1 MTEFDGK
8 VALVTG
14 GSMGIGRAV
23 VERLAAG
30 GASVVFCGVDENAE
44 QDGERVTGRVAD
56 VRRADDL
63 RGLVDLAVSRYGGLD
78 IVVTS
83 AGVQRYGTV
92 EDTPE
97 EVWDEVLDINLK
109 GVYLTCKAAMP
120 QLRARGGGSIVVV
133 SSVQAFASQAQVAA
147 YTASKAAL
155 NGLVKAMALDH
166 AKDGVRVN
174 AVCPG
179 SVDTP
184 MLRWAADL
192 WRGELSQEEQ
202 VAQWGRTHPLGRV
215 GRPEEVAEVVAF
227 LAGPRSSFVTG
238 AEHRVDGGLLAQNP
252 AALPEELPE

>member
-1 MTEFDGK
+1 MSEFSGK

-23 VERLAAG
+23 VDRLADG
-30 GASVVFCGVDENAE
+30 GASVVFCGVDKDAAL
-44 QDGERVTGRVAD
+44 DAKSVTGVVAD
-56 VRRADDL
+56 VRRADEMRD
-63 RGLVDLAVSRYGGLD
+63 LVDLAVTRYGGLD
-78 IVVTS
+78 IVVTC

-109 GVYLTCKAAMP
+109 GVYLTCKAAVP
-120 QLRARGGGSIVVV
+120 ELRARGGGSIVIM
-133 SSVQAFASQAQVAA
+133 SSVQAFSSQAQVAA

-155 NGLVKAMALDH
+155 NGLTRAMALDH
-166 AKDGVRVN
+166 AADGIRVN
-174 AVCPG
+174 VVCPG

-192 WRGELSQEEQ
+192 WRGDLSQEEQ
-202 VAQWGRTHPLGRV
+202 VAQWGRSHPLGRV
-215 GRPEEVAEVVAF
+215 GRPEEVAELVAF
-227 LAGPRSSFVTG
+227 LAGPRSSFITG

-252 AALPEELPE
+252 AALPE

>member
-1 MTEFDGK
+1 MSEFDGK

-14 GSMGIGRAV
+14 GSLGIGRAV

-30 GASVVFCGVDENAE
+30 GASVVYCGVDKEAE
-44 QDGERVTGRVAD
+44 HDGDRVTGRVAD
-56 VRRADDL
+56 VRSAGDM

-78 IVVTS
+78 IVVTC

-120 QLRARGGGSIVVV
+120 RLRARGGGSIVVV

-166 AKDGVRVN
+166 ARDGVRVN

-184 MLRWAADL
+184 MLRASAQRFAGD
-192 WRGELSQEEQ
+192 RDPAELLAE
-202 VAQWGRTHPLGRV
+202 WGRSHPMGRTA
-215 GRPEEVAEVVAF
+215 RPEEVAEMCAF
-227 LAGPRSSFVTG
+227 LASPRSSFVTG
-238 AEHRVDGGLLAQNP
+238 SEMRVDGGLT
-252 AALPEELPE
+252 AAAGVVLPEDGR